1 MVSAR
6 RWSVFGFLAVAIVSA
21 PSFGQTKSNSDL
33 PPAELVRKT
42 IQNEIRAS
50 RAIPLS
56 RFMFQSRKQGPQG
69 SQTKLYVETSEGMA
83 GMVIANNDKP
93 LSTEQREA
101 ENARVQRFVDD
112 RSELE
117 KKKKREK
124 EDAERTLE
132 IMKALPDAFLYAKDG
147 TQTGSQTLGKPG
159 DELLRLKFWP
169 NPQYNPPSHTE
180 QVLVG
185 MQGHLL
191 IDAEHLRLAEIDG
204 TLFREVSFGWG
215 ILGHLDKGGHFL
227 VNQADVGSGEW
238 EITHM
243 NLGFT
248 GKIMMFKTLH
258 IQSDEVFG
266 SFRAVPSNLTFA
278 QGIGILKK
286 QQSELAENHASDGGT
301 R

>member
-1 MVSAR
+1 MRSAR
-6 RWSVFGFLAVAIVSA
+6 RWSVFGLLAVALVSSSSFA
-21 PSFGQTKSNSDL
+21 QTRPSADL
-33 PPAELVRKT
+33 PPAELVRQT
-42 IQNEIRAS
+42 IQNEIRSS
-50 RAIPLS
+50 RAIPIS

-83 GMVIANNDKP
+83 GMVVANNDKP
-93 LSTEQREA
+93 LSAEQRAA
-101 ENARVQRFVDD
+101 ENARVQRFIDD
-112 RSELE
+112 PSELE

-124 EDAERTLE
+124 EDADRTLQ

-147 TQTGSQTLGKPG
+147 TQAGSQNAGKTG
-159 DELLRLKFWP
+159 DELVRLKFWP
-169 NPQYNPPSHTE
+169 NPQYTPPSHTE

-191 IDAEHLRLAEIDG
+191 IDAEHFRLAEIDG

-227 VNQADVGSGEW
+227 VNQAEVGSGEW
-238 EITHM
+238 EITRM
-243 NLGFT
+243 SLGFT

-258 IQSDEVFG
+258 IQSDEVFS
-266 SFRAVPSNLTFA
+266 SFRTVPANLTFA
-278 QGIGILKK
+278 QGVGILKK
-286 QQSELAENHASDGGT
+286 QQSELAENHASDGGS

>member
-1 MVSAR
+1 MRSAR
-6 RWSVFGFLAVAIVSA
+6 RWSVFGFLAVAIVSSL
-21 PSFGQTKSNSDL
+21 SFGQTQSNSDL
-33 PPAELVRKT
+33 PPAELVRRT

-93 LSTEQREA
+93 LSAEQREA

-112 RSELE
+112 PSELE

-147 TQTGSQTLGKPG
+147 TQVGSQTLGRPG

-169 NPQYNPPSHTE
+169 NPQYTPPSHTE

-227 VNQADVGSGEW
+227 VNQADVGGEW
-238 EITHM
+238 EITRM
-243 NLGFT
+243 SLGFT

-258 IQSDEVFG
+258 IQSEEVFS
-266 SFRAVPSNLTFA
+266 SFRTVPANLTFA
-278 QGIGILKK
+278 QGVGILKK